1 MNMAMEQESYEVDS
15 CVGRFHI
22 YKDCWVPT
30 IGEELECKREIRN
43 MADQYAMAVIK
54 AEVGNQVV
62 GHLQEKY
69 QQLVRFF

>member
-1 MNMAMEQESYEVDS
+1 
-15 CVGRFHI
+15 
-22 YKDCWVPT
+22 
-30 IGEELECKREIRN
+30 